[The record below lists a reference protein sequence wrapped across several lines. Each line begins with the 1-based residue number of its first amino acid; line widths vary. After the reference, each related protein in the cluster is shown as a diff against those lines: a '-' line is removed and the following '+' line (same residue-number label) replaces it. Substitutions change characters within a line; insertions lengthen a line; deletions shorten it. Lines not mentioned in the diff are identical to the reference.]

1 MDSKKL
7 FMQMSIIIWWWAVL
21 EKWIFENFHESKF
34 YSSNSENLP
43 AVTPDLSEMVLKP
56 DQTVNLMWDSEKFI
70 SPHSELSWEMELEC
84 NDFVSSYSYM
94 ADTGSQKPIYS
105 VQNYAKPINEAGSS
119 INKNYLS

>member
-1 MDSKKL
+1 MISD
-7 FMQMSIIIWWWAVL
+7 
-21 EKWIFENFHESKF
+21 
-34 YSSNSENLP
+34 NLP

-105 VQNYAKPINEAGSS
+105 VQNYAKPINEAGLS
-119 INKNYLS
+119 NYDTL